1 MIIDGWANLQDGI
14 LFVRRFGLFCGW
26 DFCYDGEARYSGL
39 QLLMGC
45 FSSSLGGR
53 ESCLFWA

>member
-1 MIIDGWANLQDGI
+1 
-14 LFVRRFGLFCGW
+14 LFCGW
-26 DFCYDGEARYSGL
+26 DFCFDGEARFSGS